1 MIGCFST
8 DAQSASRVSFSRVA
22 TDPGLG
28 RLDFVLAVA
37 DLNGD
42 GRDDIVAGGRE
53 EYGSNGAPED
63 RLVKRR
69 CRCGAVEGARLRGRR
84 PVCSRA

>member
-1 MIGCFST
+1 MFHQWSVAVAAAIVLGCSSA
-8 DAQSASRVSFSRVA
+8 DAQPASRVSFSRVA

-42 GRDDIVAGGRE
+42 GRDDIVAGGAR
-53 EYGSNGAPED
+53 GV
-63 RLVKRR
+63 RL
-69 CRCGAVEGARLRGRR
+69 LRGSFSGRL
-84 PVCSRA
+84 S